1 MKILTVVMDLDFGGT
16 QRTAQIFAE
25 SYHELGHE
33 SKVLTLYGLGS
44 RINEINP
51 EVEVL
56 DGMKDID
63 KIEGWEPGIIHFHS
77 TGLREEDVRL
87 IVEKNQSSH
96 CRFIETNVFSRP
108 TPWADLMDESFQL
121 STWAD
126 WIFKLKGGAEFKS
139 RIVPNP
145 IRIESF
151 SPATAEAIKEF
162 RETLQIP
169 EDGIVIGRI
178 GQAFPGKWSPMLIEV
193 FNNLA
198 QYNSNIYLLL
208 VNAPNGILSFAD
220 KSTYKDRIRHIH
232 KIIGDDKLRIAY
244 SSMKLML
251 HIAEQ
256 GESFGIVLCECIL
269 CGTPVVTLS
278 TPWNDNSQCE
288 VVGHKRGGLV
298 ANTKKGIISAVKLII
313 EDKINILISQRA
325 SEIKKSFNY
334 LEIAKNALG
343 DNNSQNSTKSRT
355 EILKIYKDSFDKPNF
370 LTTWLL
376 STNMDFFRR
385 MTIYSSGHK
394 SLKNLL
400 VRRLFARN
408 KIEKI

>member
-44 RINEINP
+44 RIDEINP
-51 EVEVL
+51 EVEL
-56 DGMKDID
+56 FHGTKDID
-63 KIEGWEPGIIHFHS
+63 KIKGWEPDIIHFHS
-77 TGLREEDVRL
+77 TGLKEADVRL
-87 IVEKNQSSH
+87 IIEKNKNAHS
-96 CRFIETNVFSRP
+96 RFIETNVFSRP

-126 WIFKLKGGAEFKS
+126 WIYKLKAGEDGKS

-145 IRIESF
+145 IKIESF
-151 SPATAEAIKEF
+151 YPADTKDVEDF
-162 RETLQIP
+162 RQSLEIP
-169 EDGIVIGRI
+169 ESGILIGRI

-193 FNNLA
+193 FNVLA
-198 QYNSNIYLLL
+198 QHNNDLYLLL
-208 VNAPNGILSFAD
+208 VNAPDEILAYAD
-220 KSTYKDRIRHIH
+220 KSIHKDRIRHIH
-232 KIIGDDKLRIAY
+232 KIIGDDKLSIAY
-244 SSMKLML
+244 SAMKLML

-288 VVGHKRGGLV
+288 VVGHNQGGLV
-298 ANTKKGIISAVKLII
+298 ANTKKGIISAVRSII
-313 EDKINILISQRA
+313 EDGIDIPIERRA
-325 SEIKKSFNY
+325 SEIKRSFNY
-334 LEIAKNALG
+334 LEIAKNALEHKKR
-343 DNNSQNSTKSRT
+343 QNSEKGSA
-355 EILKIYKDSFDKPNF
+355 EILKIYKESFDKPNF
-370 LTTWLL
+370 LTLFFL
-376 STNMDFFRR
+376 STNNDFFRR

-394 SLKNLL
+394 SLKALL
-400 VRRLFARN
+400 ARRLFKRKKRN
-408 KIEKI
+408 